1 MLKKFIFPLFF
12 IFFFYSCGYTPVYL
26 NPSEV
31 NFEISNF
38 EISGNYEINNIV
50 ENRLKKYFSNN
61 SKKKY
66 NVNILTNYKKESVAK
81 DATGNTTN
89 FKLIIDLNLNYKQID
104 TSQEKQ
110 QKDIFFSEELIIK
123 RNQNNYEQNNYE
135 QIIIKDMTEIL
146 TERIVLH
153 LTRN

>member
-12 IFFFYSCGYTPVYL
+12 IFLFYSCGYTPVYL